1 MSVEIVAGAAPG
13 FSLTALDRV
22 SARRVD
28 HDWAWARDNAEAI
41 DRNWER
47 RKAETPGLFD
57 GPVYLANGCSIADGA
72 CEAHLFEVR
81 YSRFIAFRDA
91 GVPDA
96 LVANAFAAIVPHSG
110 DGAVLLGV
118 MGAHTANAGQIYFPC
133 GTPDSGDLRAD
144 GTVDLAGSAAREFL
158 EETGLTLPEG
168 AEEAWVLLRGD
179 GQLAFLRPVRFE
191 ADAETLKA
199 RIEAHRGHEGEPELA
214 HSVIAR
220 SRADIDTARMPGFVQ
235 AYLASVFSE

>member
-1 MSVEIVAGAAPG
+1 MSVEIVAEAAPG
-13 FSLTALDRV
+13 FSLTPLRQV
-22 SARRVD
+22 SARRID

-47 RKAETPGLFD
+47 RKAKTPGLFD
-57 GPVYLANGCSIADGA
+57 GPVYLASGCTIADGA
-72 CEAHLFEVR
+72 CEASLFEVR

-96 LVANAFAAIVPHSG
+96 LVANAFAAIVPHSS

-118 MGAHTANAGQIYFPC
+118 MGTHTANAGQIYFPC
-133 GTPDSGDLRAD
+133 GTPDPGDLRAD

-168 AEEAWVLLRGD
+168 SEEEWMLLRGD
-179 GQLAFLRPVRFE
+179 GQLAFLRPVRFDS
-191 ADAETLKA
+191 DAETLKA
-199 RIEAHRGHEGEPELA
+199 RIEAHRGREDEPELA

-220 SRADIDTARMPGFVQ
+220 SRTDIDAARMPGFVQ
-235 AYLASVFSE
+235 AYLASVFPT